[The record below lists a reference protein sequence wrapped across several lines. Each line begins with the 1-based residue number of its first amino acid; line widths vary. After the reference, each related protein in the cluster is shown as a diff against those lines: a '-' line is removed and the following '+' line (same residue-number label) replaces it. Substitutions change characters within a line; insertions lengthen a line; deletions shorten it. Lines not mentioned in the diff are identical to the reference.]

1 MRFNLSDWAVRHRAL
16 MLFLLLAVAAAGAAA
31 FLRLGRSEDPNFTIK
46 TAVVTA
52 EWPGATADEMARL
65 VAEPIERLVQELPW
79 FDNIRTSAR
88 PGGVTL
94 EVNFR
99 DNAPPRQVPQFFTL
113 LRRKI
118 EDVRPQL
125 PAGVQGPRVNDEFG
139 DVDVLLWALTGEG
152 ATNADLRR
160 QADALKR
167 ALLRVPGVAK
177 VRLYGVQEE
186 RIWVELDPARLATLG
201 VSPQQVVDALAR
213 QNAVV
218 PAGSVEGAGPR
229 VSVRVDGAL
238 VDERSVTEVPV
249 RAGGR
254 LFRLGDVATVTRGY
268 EDPPRFLAR
277 HGGQEAVMV
286 GAVMQTGGD
295 VLALGRN
302 AGSAV
307 AAFEANMP
315 VGFRLERVADQPA
328 VVADAV
334 WEFERVFLEAL
345 AIVMAVTFL
354 ALGWRSGVVVALCVP
369 LVLAATFAAMAFL
382 GISLHRISLGALII
396 ALGLLVDDAIIAVE
410 AMAVKVEQGW
420 DRVQAASYAWST
432 TAFPMLTGT
441 LVMAAGFIPVGFA
454 DSATAE
460 FTGSIFW
467 VVAAALLVSW
477 VAAVT
482 AVPLLGVWL
491 LPGRPAGR
499 HGQAGHGHA
508 GHGHPGHAHGEGR
521 LLRGLRAAVRVC
533 VRWRLTVVL
542 ATVVVF
548 ALSAF
553 AFTRVP
559 QQFFPLSER
568 TELFLQLRLPQG
580 SGSTATLEAVRQGEA
595 LLAHDP
601 DVTAYTSYVG
611 AGPPRFWLGLNPTL
625 PDPAYAETVILTP
638 GIEARERVK
647 ARLEAAAREGAIP
660 AARVRVD
667 RFFFGPPVGFPVQFR
682 VIGPEGPGLR
692 ERAQA
697 VRDLMARDPDLI
709 EPQLDRQE
717 RVARVRLVLDQ
728 DRVRAI
734 DADPQAVADA
744 LVLHLSGLRA
754 TVVRDGTQQVG
765 VTLRATPEA
774 RAALGS
780 LEDLPVPTAGGVP
793 VALGQI
799 ARVTWDFE
807 DAVLA
812 RRNREPVVTARAD
825 VADGVQAADVS
836 ARLWPAVQEMAAGWG
851 PSYRVEMGGT
861 LEESVKGQNAIN
873 AMMPVMLAAMLLVLM
888 VQVQGFS
895 QLALVLVTAP
905 LGVVGAAAGLH
916 LTGAPFGFVALLG
929 LIALAGMIMRNTVIV
944 VDQIGR
950 DHAAGVPMAEAIVD
964 ATVRRARPV
973 VLTAL
978 AAVLAMVPISHSAF
992 WGPMAI
998 TIGAGLLGATALT
1011 LLFLPALYAL
1021 WHRRRIRAE
1030 EEAIEPRRPVV
1041 ERAALAKTA

>member
-1 MRFNLSDWAVRHRAL
+1 MHFNLSEWAVRHRAL
-16 MLFLLLAVAAAGAAA
+16 VLFVLLAAAAAGAAA
-31 FLRLGRSEDPNFTIK
+31 FLRLGRSEDPDFTIK

-79 FDNIRTSAR
+79 FDTVRTSAR
-88 PGGVTL
+88 PGAVTMD
-94 EVNFR
+94 VNFR

-118 EDVRPQL
+118 EDVRPLL
-125 PAGVQGPRVNDEFG
+125 PSGVQGPYVNDEFG

-167 ALLRVPGVAK
+167 VLLRVPGVSK

-186 RIWVELDPARLATLG
+186 RIWVELDPARLASFG
-201 VSPQQVVDALAR
+201 VSAQQVVDALAR

-238 VDERSVTEVPV
+238 LDEASVAEVPI
-249 RAGGR
+249 RAGAR
-254 LFRLGDVATVTRGY
+254 LFRLGDVAAVTRGF

-277 HGGQEAVMV
+277 HRGRDAVMV
-286 GAVMQTGGD
+286 GAVMRAGGD
-295 VLALGRN
+295 VLALGRD
-302 AGSAV
+302 AGAAV
-307 AAFEANMP
+307 RGFELDMP
-315 VGFRLERVADQPA
+315 AGFHLERVADQPA
-328 VVADAV
+328 VVDAAV

-345 AIVMAVTFL
+345 VIVMAVTFL

-369 LVLAATFAAMAFL
+369 LVLAGTFAAMAGL

-420 DRVQAASYAWST
+420 DRVRAASYAWST

-467 VVAAALLVSW
+467 VVATALVLSW

-491 LPGRPAGR
+491 LPRRATG
-499 HGQAGHGHA
+499 GHGHA
-508 GHGHPGHAHGEGR
+508 GHAEGR
-521 LLRGLRAAVRVC
+521 LLRGLRVVVRLC
-533 VRWRLTVVL
+533 VRRRLAVVL
-542 ATVVVF
+542 ATAALFAGSVV
-548 ALSAF
+548 AF
-553 AFTRVP
+553 SRVP

-580 SGSTATLEAVRQGEA
+580 SAASATLEAVRQGEA
-595 LLAHDP
+595 LLARDP
-601 DVTAYTSYVG
+601 DVSAYTSYVG

-625 PDPAYAETVILTP
+625 PDPAYAETVIVTP

-682 VIGPEGPGLR
+682 IIGPEGTGLR

-697 VRDLMARDPDLI
+697 VRDLMARDPGVV
-709 EPQLDRQE
+709 EAQLDRQE

-728 DRVRAI
+728 DRVRALG
-734 DADPQAVADA
+734 ADPQSVADA

-754 TVVRDGTQQVG
+754 TTVRDGTQRVA

-774 RAALGS
+774 RAALGA
-780 LEDLPVPTAGGVP
+780 LEDLPVPAADGVP
-793 VALGQI
+793 VPLGQL
-799 ARVTWDFE
+799 ARVSWDFE
-807 DAVLA
+807 DAVLT
-812 RRNREPVVTARAD
+812 RRNREAVITARAD
-825 VADGVQAADVS
+825 AADGVQAADVS
-836 ARLWPAVQEMAAGWG
+836 ARLWPAVQELAAGWG
-851 PSYRVEMGGT
+851 RGYRVEMGGT
-861 LEESVKGQNAIN
+861 LEESAKGQTAIN
-873 AMMPVMLAAMLLVLM
+873 AMVPVMLAAMLLVLM
-888 VQVQGFS
+888 IQVQGFS

-929 LIALAGMIMRNTVIV
+929 LIALAGMIMRNTVIL

-950 DHAAGVPMAEAIVD
+950 DHGAGVPLAEAIVE

-1021 WHRRRIRAE
+1021 WYRGRIRAE
-1030 EEAIEPRRPVV
+1030 EAAVADPPRPVV
-1041 ERAALAKTA
+1041 ETSKPSRLAKTA

>member
-1 MRFNLSDWAVRHRAL
+1 MRFNLSDWTVRHRAL
-16 MLFLLLAVAAAGAAA
+16 VLFLLLATAAVGAVS

-46 TAVVTA
+46 TAIVTA
-52 EWPGATADEMARL
+52 DWPGATADEMARL
-65 VAEPIERLVQELPW
+65 VAEPIERLMQELPW
-79 FDNIRTSAR
+79 FDTVRTSAR

-99 DNAPPRQVPQFFTL
+99 DNAPPRQVPQLFTL

-118 EDVRPQL
+118 EDVRPLL

-152 ATNADLRR
+152 ATNSDIRR

-167 ALLRVPGVAK
+167 VLLRVPGVAK
-177 VRLYGVQEE
+177 VHLYGVQEE
-186 RIWVELDPARLATLG
+186 RIWVEFDPARMATLG
-201 VSPQQVVDALAR
+201 VSAQQVVDALAR

-218 PAGSVEGAGPR
+218 PAGSVDGPGPR

-238 VDERSVTEVPV
+238 ADERSVAEVPV
-249 RAGGR
+249 RAGVR

-277 HGGQEAVMV
+277 HRGQDAVMV
-286 GAVMQTGGD
+286 GAVMQPGGD
-295 VLALGRN
+295 VLALGRD
-302 AGSAV
+302 AGAAV

-328 VVADAV
+328 VVGEAV

-345 AIVMAVTFL
+345 AIVMGVTFL

-369 LVLAATFAAMAFL
+369 LVLAGTFAAMAGL

-420 DRVQAASYAWST
+420 DRARAASYAWST

-441 LVMAAGFIPVGFA
+441 LVMGAGFIPVGFA
-454 DSATAE
+454 DSSTAE

-491 LPGRPAGR
+491 LPRRPTG
-499 HGQAGHGHA
+499 GHGHA
-508 GHGHPGHAHGEGR
+508 GHREGG
-521 LLRGLRAAVRVC
+521 LLRGLRGAVRLC

-542 ATVVVF
+542 LTAGVF

-568 TELFLQLRLPQG
+568 SELFLQLRLPQG
-580 SGSTATLEAVRQGEA
+580 SGTGAALEAVRQGEA
-595 LLAHDP
+595 LLARDP
-601 DVTAYTSYVG
+601 DVTTYTSYVG
-611 AGPPRFWLGLNPTL
+611 AGPPRFWLGLNPAL
-625 PDPAYAETVILTP
+625 PDPAYAQTAIVTP

-647 ARLEAAAREGAIP
+647 ARLDAAAREGAIP

-697 VRDLMARDPDLI
+697 VRDLMARDPDVI

-717 RVARVRLVLDQ
+717 RVARIRLVLDQ
-728 DRVRAI
+728 DRVRALG
-734 DADPQAVADA
+734 ADPQAVADA

-754 TVVRDGTQQVG
+754 TAVRDGTQQVG

-780 LEDLPVPTAGGVP
+780 IEDLPVPAAGGVP
-793 VALGQI
+793 VPLGQI
-799 ARVTWDFE
+799 ARVAWDFE

-825 VADGVQAADVS
+825 VVDGVQAADVS
-836 ARLWPAVQEMAAGWG
+836 ARLWPAVQELAAAWG
-851 PSYRVEMGGT
+851 PWYRVEMGGT
-861 LEESVKGQNAIN
+861 QEESAKGQGAIN

-905 LGVVGAAAGLH
+905 LGVVGAALGLH

-929 LIALAGMIMRNTVIV
+929 LIALAGMIMRNTVIL

-950 DHAAGVPMAEAIVD
+950 DHAAGVPLAEAIVE

-973 VLTAL
+973 VLTAM
-978 AAVLAMVPISHSAF
+978 AAVLAMVPISQSAF
-992 WGPMAI
+992 WGPMAV

-1021 WHRRRIRAE
+1021 WYRRRIRAE
-1030 EEAIEPRRPVV
+1030 EAVVEARRPVV
-1041 ERAALAKTA
+1041 EGAALAKTA